1 MYCRSLLLDLKSSY
15 STATNGSKIATRDIC
30 IGFKGAI
37 FARYVFGG
45 TYVKYWVV
53 NLYSS

>member
-45 TYVKYWVV
+45 M
-53 NLYSS
+53 